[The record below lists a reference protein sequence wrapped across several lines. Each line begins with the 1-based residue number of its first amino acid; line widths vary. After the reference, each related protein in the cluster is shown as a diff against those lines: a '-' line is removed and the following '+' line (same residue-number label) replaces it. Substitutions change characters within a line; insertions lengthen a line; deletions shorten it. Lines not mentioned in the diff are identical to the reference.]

1 MKSFNNT
8 NEFLSFRNEM
18 KFSSL
23 GLVPTMGNLHQ
34 GHLNLVKSALE
45 DNEKVIVTIFVNP
58 KQFGPNEDF
67 DKYPRTLEQ
76 DMEKLK
82 SLKNSERII
91 LLCPEEPK
99 QIFPESYSTEIEVQG
114 LDETLCGKNRPGH
127 FKGVCTVVY
136 RLFLLTKPTKAYF
149 GQKDYQQFKIIKKM
163 RDDLLIPIDLEMIPI
178 AREDSGLAL
187 SSRNQYLSK
196 EQRSDALLLNRSL
209 NLIAETT
216 HQNLTSGIAK
226 AQEILTQDSRFQ
238 YLEVLDSENLKL
250 PTSESNK
257 VVVAGAFL
265 LGDTRLIDNVILKLK
280 D

>member
-1 MKSFNNT
+1 M
-8 NEFLSFRNEM
+8 EFLSFRNEM
-18 KFSSL
+18 QFSNL

-34 GHLNLVKSALE
+34 GHLNLVEKALK
-45 DNEKVIVTIFVNP
+45 DNEKVVVTIFVNP

-67 DKYPRTLEQ
+67 DKYPRTLEK

-82 SLKNSERII
+82 SLKDFERII
-91 LLCPEEPK
+91 LFCPK
-99 QIFPESYSTEIEVQG
+99 DTSQIFPEDYSTDIEVHG
-114 LDETLCGKNRPGH
+114 LDRALCGKNRPGH

-136 RLFLLTKPTKAYF
+136 RLFLITKPTKAYF

-163 RDDLLIPIDLEMIPI
+163 RDDLLIPVDLEMIPI
-178 AREDSGLAL
+178 SREESGLAL

-196 EQRSDALLLNRSL
+196 EQRSEALLLNRSL
-209 NLIAETT
+209 NSIAEIT
-216 HQNLTSGIAK
+216 HQNLLSGITK

-238 YLEVLDSENLKL
+238 YIEVLDAENLGL
-250 PTSESNK
+250 PTAESEK